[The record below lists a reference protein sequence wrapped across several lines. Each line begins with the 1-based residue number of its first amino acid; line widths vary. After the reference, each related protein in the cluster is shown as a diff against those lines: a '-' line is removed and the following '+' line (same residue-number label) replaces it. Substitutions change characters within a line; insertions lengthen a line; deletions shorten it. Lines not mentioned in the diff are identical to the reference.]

1 MAGIKIRDGNN
12 ETTPKAPLPKLP
24 SNGNQPPHGAGQGV
38 GNNATMDPKKLK
50 RVVANREYSQR
61 YRMKQ
66 MQYIAQLEAGVKAL
80 EAQVAMTYPKIKQ
93 VDTQNALLRA
103 ENSSMKEKLHALST
117 ECMRKQAEYHELKK
131 QKDELKQLSLLQQS
145 PIAETS
151 QAKQHSFTQLLN
163 VARDQ
168 PGFNQ
173 LAGEA
178 PAPMMQDQDLENQFG
193 SAVNNGENR
202 MPM

>member
-1 MAGIKIRDGNN
+1 MAGIKIRDANE
-12 ETTPKAPLPKLP
+12 ETTPAVPLPKVP
-24 SNGNQPPHGAGQGV
+24 SNENQSPHGAGQGV
-38 GNNATMDPKKLK
+38 GNNAAMDPKKLK
-50 RVVANREYSQR
+50 RVVASREYSQR

-80 EAQVAMTYPKIKQ
+80 EAQVAITYPKIKQ
-93 VDTQNALLRA
+93 VDNQNALLRA
-103 ENSSMKEKLHALST
+103 ENSSMKEKLCALST
-117 ECMRKQAEYHELKK
+117 ECMKKEAEYEELKK

-163 VARDQ
+163 VTRDD

-173 LAGEA
+173 LVGEA
-178 PAPMMQDQDLENQFG
+178 PVPMIQDQDLEN
-193 SAVNNGENR
+193 
-202 MPM
+202 

>member
-1 MAGIKIRDGNN
+1 MAEIKIRDAN
-12 ETTPKAPLPKLP
+12 EEKTLKAPLSKV
-24 SNGNQPPHGAGQGV
+24 A
-38 GNNATMDPKKLK
+38 
-50 RVVANREYSQR
+50 ANRVYSQR

-66 MQYIAQLEAGVKAL
+66 MQYIAQLETGVKAL

-93 VDTQNALLRA
+93 VDTQNALLRV
-103 ENSSMKEKLHALST
+103 ENSSMKEKLHALSK

-145 PIAETS
+145 LITETS

-173 LAGEA
+173 HAGEA
-178 PAPMMQDQDLENQFG
+178 LSPMMQDHDLEN
-193 SAVNNGENR
+193 
-202 MPM
+202 